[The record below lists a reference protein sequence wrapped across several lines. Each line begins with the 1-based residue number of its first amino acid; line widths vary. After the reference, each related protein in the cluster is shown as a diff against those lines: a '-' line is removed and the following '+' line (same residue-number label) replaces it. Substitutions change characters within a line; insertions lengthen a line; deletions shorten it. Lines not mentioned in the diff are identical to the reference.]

1 MTLGQLAEIS
11 GDDVEWVNSLRQL
24 KLGSAPPL
32 GSSAVLTKELLNMR
46 LRATG
51 SDFSG
56 IVWRIPD
63 TVTVTTNSQ
72 AVSGQALMDKAV
84 LAIEQQIGHNVNR
97 EDFTIT
103 PLGNTQDLITPMG
116 NVVLSATVPYGVRYN
131 TTTSVSIAVIVNGQ
145 LFSKVGLNV
154 DVKLFS
160 QVVVVNN
167 QMRLGEIVTTDNV
180 RYERLEIGRL
190 GAGYFTNL
198 NKVVGLA
205 ARRSLTPG
213 MVVLDSMVN
222 KPVLIK
228 QGNMV
233 NIVAYIGSME
243 VIAGGQALQDGS
255 AGQLIRVQNI
265 NSTKIISA
273 KVLDGST
280 VQVLTYQ
287 SNGE

>member
-32 GSSAVLTKELLNMR
+32 GSSIVLTKEVLNMR

-56 IVWRIPD
+56 IIWKIPD
-63 TVTVTTNSQ
+63 AVTVTTNSQ
-72 AVSGQALMDKAV
+72 SVSGQALIDKAV
-84 LAIEQQIGHNVNR
+84 VAIEEQIGHSAKR

-103 PLGNTQDLITPMG
+103 PVGNMQDIIIPGG
-116 NVVLSATVPYGVRYN
+116 NVMLSSTVPYGVRYN
-131 TTTSVSIAVIVNGQ
+131 TTTSVAVTVTVNGQ
-145 LFSKVGLNV
+145 LFSKVGLNF
-154 DVKLFS
+154 DVKLYN

-167 QMRLGEIVTTDNV
+167 QISLGEILTTDNV
-180 RYERLEIGRL
+180 RYERMEIGRL
-190 GAGYFTNL
+190 GPGYSTNL
-198 NKVVGLA
+198 SKVLGLA

-213 MVVLDSMVN
+213 MVVIDSMMT
-222 KPVLIK
+222 KPLLIK

-233 NIVAYIGSME
+233 NIAAYMGSME
-243 VIAGGQALQDGS
+243 VIAAGKAMQDGC

-265 NSTKIISA
+265 NSARIIFA
-273 KVLDGST
+273 KVLDEST

-287 SNGE
+287 SNGD